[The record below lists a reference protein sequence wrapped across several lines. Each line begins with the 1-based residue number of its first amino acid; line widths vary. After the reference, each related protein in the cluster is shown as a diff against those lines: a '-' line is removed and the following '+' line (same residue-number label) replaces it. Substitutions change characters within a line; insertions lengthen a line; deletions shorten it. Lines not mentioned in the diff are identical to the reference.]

1 MYTTK
6 NNQAAE
12 KHTQQQQLNFFSSS
26 DISSSFPRNFIH
38 RQQQRRERKYILI
51 YEYKH
56 LLILKMNGRRMRQQ
70 QHVAW
75 DVNEIDRLQR
85 EKRSVCFSRTHAHT
99 HNYIRTRGSGWLWMW
114 TRRRKNNHSPIY
126 VLVICCQSASVF
138 YCSNQPALCR
148 VIYIRVCVWQLAN
161 KTHSSLQYCAKTF
174 SIASGD
180 VDTYKIRR
188 RTLFLKSYG
197 DAFFANASDRVGKKQ
212 IRVVLSDEVLYW
224 RSVLHLFTIR
234 QHFKMLLL
242 PSSFVTITCLDWSVP
257 RNNNNNNNLIVQ

>member
-148 VIYIRVCVWQLAN
+148 VIYIWVCVWQLAN
-161 KTHSSLQYCAKTF
+161 KTHSSLLRENIFNCIWWCRHIQNSKTH
-174 SIASGD
+174 A
-180 VDTYKIRR
+180 V
-188 RTLFLKSYG
+188 
-197 DAFFANASDRVGKKQ
+197 ASDRVGKKQ
-212 IRVVLSDEVLYW
+212 ILVVLSDQVLYW
-224 RSVLHLFTIR
+224 RSVFHHFTIR
-234 QHFKMLLL
+234 QHFKMLLRLL

-257 RNNNNNNNLIVQ
+257 RNNNNNLIVQ

>member
-1 MYTTK
+1 MFFTHTRIITYVH
-6 NNQAAE
+6 AAVGGCGLGE
-12 KHTQQQQLNFFSSS
+12 HWSFTNICFSNLLSISLSFLLQQSTSSL
-26 DISSSFPRNFIH
+26 PC
-38 RQQQRRERKYILI
+38 YIL
-51 YEYKH
+51 ECACGNSPTKH
-56 LLILKMNGRRMRQQ
+56 IL
-70 QHVAW
+70 H
-75 DVNEIDRLQR
+75 
-85 EKRSVCFSRTHAHT
+85 
-99 HNYIRTRGSGWLWMW
+99 
-114 TRRRKNNHSPIY
+114 
-126 VLVICCQSASVF
+126 
-138 YCSNQPALCR
+138 
-148 VIYIRVCVWQLAN
+148 
-161 KTHSSLQYCAKTF
+161 YCAKTF

-257 RNNNNNNNLIVQ
+257 RNNNNLIVQ